1 MQIVTKYDKL
11 PLATRSKVERS
22 AHKNKQQ
29 TERYTTMNTISIT
42 SATASAAILAIAN
55 NVNMSAP
62 ERALLIKGMLEGHTF
77 KASYMK
83 AKPELDEQGNPIPR
97 EAVGSLNWRELEE
110 RSAAYRAWL
119 EEQDW
124 KASKGLTSNR
134 KQPHEYG
141 NLQYWDLEKDSFR
154 NFKVENLISIEL
166 VD

>member
-1 MQIVTKYDKL
+1 
-11 PLATRSKVERS
+11 
-22 AHKNKQQ
+22 
-29 TERYTTMNTISIT
+29 MNTINIT
-42 SATASAAILAIAN
+42 TATATAAILAIASN
-55 NVNMSAP
+55 ANMSAP
-62 ERALLIKGMLEGHTF
+62 ERALLVKGLLEGRTF
-77 KASYMK
+77 RATYMK

-97 EAVGSLNWRELEE
+97 EAVGSLNWLELTE

-119 EEQDW
+119 DEQEW

>member
-1 MQIVTKYDKL
+1 
-11 PLATRSKVERS
+11 
-22 AHKNKQQ
+22 
-29 TERYTTMNTISIT
+29 MNNITISP
-42 SATASAAILAIAN
+42 ATATAAILAIAGN
-55 NVNMSAP
+55 ANMSAP
-62 ERALLIKGMLEGHTF
+62 ERALLIKGLLEGRTF

-97 EAVGSLNWRELEE
+97 EAVGSLNWQELEQH
-110 RSAAYRAWL
+110 SAAYRTWL

-124 KASKGLTSNR
+124 KARKGLSSNR

-154 NFKVENLISIEL
+154 QFKIDNLLSIEL

>member
-1 MQIVTKYDKL
+1 
-11 PLATRSKVERS
+11 
-22 AHKNKQQ
+22 
-29 TERYTTMNTISIT
+29 MNITISP
-42 SATASAAILAIAN
+42 ATANAAILAIAG

-62 ERALLIKGMLEGHTF
+62 ERALLIKGMLEGRTF
-77 KASYMK
+77 RATYMK
-83 AKPELDEQGNPIPR
+83 AKPELDEAGNPIPR
-97 EAVGSLNWRELEE
+97 EAVGSLNWQELEQ

-119 EEQDW
+119 EEQEW

-154 NFKVENLISIEL
+154 NFKIENLLSIEL

>member
-1 MQIVTKYDKL
+1 
-11 PLATRSKVERS
+11 
-22 AHKNKQQ
+22 
-29 TERYTTMNTISIT
+29 MNTISIT

-55 NVNMSAP
+55 NANMSAP
-62 ERALLIKGMLEGHTF
+62 ERALLIKGMLEGRTF

-97 EAVGSLNWRELEE
+97 EAVGSLNWQELEQ